1 VRQARAI
8 SLRLIPA
15 SCAQPG
21 GLGKLSFTVLDGY
34 GDTIL
39 GSSAA
44 PADPGPDG
52 TCATLDLTFSH
63 AGGYPI
69 EIAVAPDTLP
79 GDFSLRFY

>member
-1 VRQARAI
+1 MRLLFFQVAAIPRFARG
-8 SLRLIPA
+8 RLVKPV
-15 SCAQPG
+15 PP
-21 GLGKLSFTVLDGY
+21 GY
-34 GDTIL
+34 GDTAL

-44 PADPGPDG
+44 PADPDG